1 MTQFTKHTAASAGRR
16 GGMKRTRAQ
25 LRALR
30 LGRESRRGSGY
41 VPDDAE
47 AVAGVLAA
55 ARAIVATARK
65 GGSPPDQRG
74 LRGLARHLGVSA
86 GTVSRWFAGESWP
99 RPDHVAQI
107 RAWTRIWA
115 VLDGL

>member
-41 VPDDAE
+41 VPGDRE
-47 AVAGVLAA
+47 AVAEVL
-55 ARAIVATARK
+55 ATARGITANARR
-65 GGSPPDQRG
+65 GGKPPDPRG
-74 LRGLARHLGVSA
+74 LRGLARHLGVSP
-86 GTVSRWFAGESWP
+86 GTVLRWFAGASWP
-99 RPDHVAQI
+99 HPDHVAQI
-107 RAWTRIWA
+107 QAWTRIWA
-115 VLDGL
+115 VQDDR

>member
-1 MTQFTKHTAASAGRR
+1 MTPFTESTASASGRL
-16 GGMKRTRAQ
+16 GGSRRTRAQ

-30 LGRESRRGSGY
+30 LGRATRRGSGY
-41 VPDDAE
+41 VPDDRE

-65 GGSPPDQRG
+65 GGSPPDPRG
-74 LRGLARHLGVSA
+74 LRGLARHLGVSP
-86 GTVSRWFAGESWP
+86 GTVLQWFLGESWP
-99 RPDHVAQI
+99 RPGHVAEI

-115 VLDGL
+115 VPDDL

>member
-41 VPDDAE
+41 VPRNPEALAE
-47 AVAGVLAA
+47 VLAA
-55 ARAIVATARK
+55 ARSITANARR
-65 GGSPPDQRG
+65 GGKPPDPRG
-74 LRGLARHLGVSA
+74 LRGLARHLGVSP

-99 RPDHVAQI
+99 MPEKVRGLREWILRPESPPA
-107 RAWTRIWA
+107 
-115 VLDGL
+115 

>member
-25 LRALR
+25 LRSLR
-30 LGRESRRGSGY
+30 LGREARRGSGY
-41 VPDDAE
+41 VPGDRE

-55 ARAIVATARK
+55 ARSITASARK
-65 GGSPPDQRG
+65 GGKPPDPMG
-74 LRGLARHLGVSA
+74 LRGLARHLGVSP
-86 GTVSRWFAGESWP
+86 GTVLRWFAGASWP

-107 RAWTRIWA
+107 QAWTRSA
-115 VLDGL
+115 ASQDGL